1 MTSISS
7 LRPSLRLSL
16 RRATVGAALLAG
28 LALPLAAAHAER
40 PASPLAD
47 LVGQWAGNG
56 TVSLANGASE
66 RIRCQAAYAPG
77 TDSNNLRSLLRCAS
91 DSYKFELASDIVD
104 QAGRLSGAWK
114 EVTRNVSGPVAGS
127 VTRGELQANIDMPGF
142 AARLTIATQG
152 NRQVVSVSSQGTDLT
167 GVSITLNR
175 R

>member
-1 MTSISS
+1 MTPI
-7 LRPSLRLSL
+7 LSP
-16 RRATVGAALLAG
+16 RRALLGSVLAVG
-28 LALPLAAAHAER
+28 LALSLAPAHAER
-40 PASPLAD
+40 TTSPLAD
-47 LVGQWAGNG
+47 LVGQWTGNG

-77 TDSNNLRSLLRCAS
+77 TDASNLRSLLRCAS

-127 VTRGELQANIDMPGF
+127 VTRGELQAQIDMPGF

-152 NRQVVSVSSQGTDLT
+152 NRQVVSVKSEGSELA